1 MNVAERPVAGA
12 ELRIRTI
19 STKDRERASG
29 PGLRVFRNIADLWEL
44 TEKERIAI
52 LGEPARST
60 YHSWMKKAQAGERL
74 VLPLDTLLRI
84 SGVLGIHK
92 ALEILFADR
101 RQALE
106 WLRGAHRGTVFRG
119 ASPLMFIVDG
129 AQDGIMT
136 VRRYLDA
143 WRGGHPGQG
152 VPEGGFTPVGEED
165 LVFV

>member
-1 MNVAERPVAGA
+1 MRIAEKSVAGA
-12 ELRIRTI
+12 DMRIKTI
-19 STKDRERASG
+19 STGDRQRASG
-29 PGLRVFRNIADLWEL
+29 PGLRTFRNIADLWGL

-60 YHSWMKKAQAGERL
+60 YHSWMKKAQAGESL

-92 ALEILFADR
+92 ALEILFEDR
-101 RQALE
+101 QQALT
-106 WLRGAHRGTVFRG
+106 WLKGAHRGTVFRG
-119 ASPLMFIVDG
+119 APPLTFIVDG

-152 VPEGGFTPVGEED
+152 VPEGDFVPVAEED